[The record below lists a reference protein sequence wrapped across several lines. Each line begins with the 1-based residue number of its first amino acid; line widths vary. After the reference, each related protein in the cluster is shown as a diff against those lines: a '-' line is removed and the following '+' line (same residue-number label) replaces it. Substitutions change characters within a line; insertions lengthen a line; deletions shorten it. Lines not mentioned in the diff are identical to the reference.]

1 MKKQEFIF
9 VFPQSGETITK
20 EMNPLAVK
28 DAAVKYLK
36 TQNEVRGDICII
48 KNAHEDVVAMA
59 YVSGMMKVSFFTEDE
74 TVNDIKPICVKEEG
88 GKQE

>member
-1 MKKQEFIF
+1 MNKQEFIF

-36 TQNEVRGDICII
+36 MQNEVRGDICII
-48 KNAHEDVVAMA
+48 KNAHEDVV
-59 YVSGMMKVSFFTEDE
+59 GHGLRERHDE
-74 TVNDIKPICVKEEG
+74 G
-88 GKQE
+88 FLLHRG